1 MHSSLTFSISHQPPA
16 PQARPGLLGRR
27 GRCGS
32 RALGSSAGFV
42 PTAGRPGLAPVR
54 REDAPV
60 PQRPRC
66 SPRPP
71 LPGFPLY
78 GWSGLEAAQ
87 GTAKPKASLSSQG
100 LQGGFLEEGAPEQRP
115 EEGLSQAREGGKH
128 LPGRGDRVRQQQGV
142 TPGLPGSWSRAQ
154 ERRPEWLAGRPPQP
168 CWALAVPQV
177 TGDIYILE
185 RSSTYTLEPGG
196 RGGGRPQGACR
207 WLSPQ
212 SLELGGW
219 ENLSILREHN
229 PRSCPFLGVSLGEK
243 AVIGPKGLGSFAPV
257 LAGWFPRWFTHQRPA

>member
-1 MHSSLTFSISHQPPA
+1 MAGRAASSA
-16 PQARPGLLGRR
+16 LLGS
-27 GRCGS
+27 RCI
-32 RALGSSAGFV
+32 L
-42 PTAGRPGLAPVR
+42 
-54 REDAPV
+54 
-60 PQRPRC
+60 
-66 SPRPP
+66 
-71 LPGFPLY
+71 
-78 GWSGLEAAQ
+78 
-87 GTAKPKASLSSQG
+87 
-100 LQGGFLEEGAPEQRP
+100 
-115 EEGLSQAREGGKH
+115 
-128 LPGRGDRVRQQQGV
+128 
-142 TPGLPGSWSRAQ
+142 
-154 ERRPEWLAGRPPQP
+154 
-168 CWALAVPQV
+168 QV

-219 ENLSILREHN
+219 ENLSISREHN

>member
-100 LQGGFLEEGAPEQRP
+100 LRGGFLEEGAPEQRP
-115 EEGLSQAREGGKH
+115 EEGLSQAREGGKR

-154 ERRPEWLAGRPPQP
+154 ERRPEWLAGRAASS
-168 CWALAVPQV
+168 ALLGSRCSA
-177 TGDIYILE
+177 GDRGHLHFRKIFHLHFGAGWE
-185 RSSTYTLEPGG
+185 GGEGG
-196 RGGGRPQGACR
+196 RREPVAG
-207 WLSPQ
+207 
-212 SLELGGW
+212 SL
-219 ENLSILREHN
+219 
-229 PRSCPFLGVSLGEK
+229 PRAWS
-243 AVIGPKGLGSFAPV
+243 
-257 LAGWFPRWFTHQRPA
+257 